1 LNNIQDVLYSI
12 QLESK
17 KLYIHDLKNIGLLD
31 EEMKKFNCKNES
43 DFFNHLMSSESPAEF
58 VIKNYGDDELERIKN
73 LYS

>member
-12 QLESK
+12 QLASK

-31 EEMKKFNCKNES
+31 EEMKKINCKNEL
-43 DFFNHLMSSESPAEF
+43 DFLKHLMSSESPIEF

-73 LYS
+73 LYN